1 MGFPSLR
8 AVMVI
13 AGRASETASIATFL
27 DDAPG
32 GPIALV
38 LEGEPGIGK
47 TVLWT
52 RAVEDA
58 RRRDY
63 RVMSCRPT
71 GPDAQLSFVALGDLF
86 AANTEPLIE
95 ALPEPQREAL
105 EVALLRRRRGRT
117 ATDPRAAAVA
127 TLGVLRAAAAEAPT
141 IIAIDDVQWI
151 DAATGRVLTFAL
163 RRLLGER
170 IGILLGRAATG
181 EATPL
186 GLADAIDAERFNV
199 LHVGPLGAHEIGIIV
214 RDRTGVRLSKP
225 DLGRLAEL
233 SGGNPFYALEI
244 ARARERGDEGVTG
257 QRLPIPKSLQEDLV
271 RARVASVT
279 SKTRDVLL
287 FAASISRPT
296 VDSLRNAIPTDAVD
310 AGLQGAID
318 AGLVEVLGSDIRFTH
333 PLYRSAIYAD
343 ASRRRRHEMHARLA
357 KIMRDPEERA
367 LHLALAMD
375 GPDETLAA
383 EIEAASSSAR
393 GRGAPEAAV
402 DLLEHAVRLTPRDDL
417 ASVRRRLLLSAQDGM
432 SAGDGE
438 GARERAREALRL
450 SAPGVDQAEP
460 LRRIGAIEFAH
471 GALAEARATLDE
483 ALAQADEDDVACAEI
498 HRELARVGIRS
509 GEIGAAERHVAA
521 SLERA
526 DRADDDGLTSAIS
539 TTEAE
544 VDLLVGRSSPSLTR
558 ILGGDVPP
566 DGSISDSPELIAA
579 LAEAFA
585 GQLDRSEMRLGRLLR
600 RSRERGDEPGR
611 LLVTIRLAELRV
623 RAGSWNLAAAL
634 ANEARELALDLGT
647 KDCLELGLMAY
658 SAAGG
663 GRTEE
668 ARLFAEQGLRDS
680 AGDRPAQIWNLA
692 ALGFLELSLTRYN
705 EALRQLGRAGGLLA
719 ESGIADP
726 CAFPFLAD
734 EAEALIG
741 AGELAT
747 ASRRIAA
754 FEEMGERLDRDLIR
768 GQAARCRGLASA
780 AEGDVP
786 ASLRELERAV
796 EIHAPLGIAVEFG
809 RSLFALGVSRRRD
822 RQKRAA
828 REVLEQALEA
838 FTEIDTPLW
847 ADRVREEVSRIGG
860 RRTTVGE
867 LTESEARV
875 ARLAAAGL
883 TNREIARTLSM
894 SVRTAEGHL
903 SHVYAKLEL
912 RSRTELAAFDL
923 DA

>member
-95 ALPEPQREAL
+95 ALPDPQREAL

-170 IGILLGRAATG
+170 IGILLGRPATG

-186 GLADAIDAERFNV
+186 GLADAIDTERFNV
-199 LHVGPLGAHEIGIIV
+199 LHVGPLGAHEIGVIV

-367 LHLALAMD
+367 LHLALAAD

-402 DLLEHAVRLTPRDDL
+402 DLLEHAVRLTPRD
-417 ASVRRRLLLSAQDGM
+417 
-432 SAGDGE
+432 
-438 GARERAREALRL
+438 AREALRL
-450 SAPGVDQAEP
+450 STPGVDQAEP
-460 LRRIGAIEFAH
+460 LQRIGAIEFAR

-483 ALAQADEDDVACAEI
+483 ALAQADEDDFACAQI
-498 HRELARVGIRS
+498 HRELAKVGIRS
-509 GEIGAAERHVAA
+509 GEIGAAERHIAA

-539 TTEAE
+539 TTAAE
-544 VDLLVGRSSPSLTR
+544 VDLLVARSSPSLTR
-558 ILGGDVPP
+558 ILGGNVPP

-585 GQLDRSEMRLGRLLR
+585 GRLDRSEMRLGRLLR

-623 RAGSWNLAAAL
+623 RAGSWNPAAAL

-668 ARLFAEQGLRDS
+668 ARLFAEQGLRGS

-754 FEEMGERLDRDLIR
+754 LEEMGERLDRDLIR

-796 EIHAPLGIAVEFG
+796 EIHAPVGIAVEFG

-828 REVLEQALEA
+828 REVLEQAFEA
-838 FTEIDTPLW
+838 FTETDTPLW
-847 ADRVREEVSRIGG
+847 ADRVREEISRIGG